1 MLNTAIIETVK
12 MKYFQQSIL
21 YILLFEN
28 IGQKHRKVQFKT
40 LISVNVDV
48 KNNIL
53 IVVAS
58 FEINQWTVITSTT
71 NNSLTEQ
78 D

>member
-28 IGQKHRKVQFKT
+28 IGQKHHKVQFKT

-58 FEINQWTVITSTT
+58 FEINQWTVITRT

>member
-21 YILLFEN
+21 YILPFEN
-28 IGQKHRKVQFKT
+28 IVQKHSKVQFKI
-40 LISVNVDV
+40 LISINVNV

-53 IVVAS
+53 PGIAR
-58 FEINQWTVITSTT
+58 FEINQ
-71 NNSLTEQ
+71 
-78 D
+78 

>member
-40 LISVNVDV
+40 LISVNMDV

-58 FEINQWTVITSTT
+58 FEINQWTVITRT

>member
-21 YILLFEN
+21 YILPFEN
-28 IGQKHRKVQFKT
+28 IGQKHSKVQFKI
-40 LISVNVDV
+40 LISINVNV

-53 IVVAS
+53 IGVAR
-58 FEINQWTVITSTT
+58 FEINQ
-71 NNSLTEQ
+71 
-78 D
+78 